1 MLQQGKDLSE
11 SDLIGRQ
18 VGNYRIKRLLG
29 RGGMGAVFEMVHE
42 SIGQRSAIK
51 ILFSKYAQ
59 DPEFVERFFSEAKV
73 VNRIEHPGVAKTL
86 DHGQFPDGNLYI
98 IMELLLGESLRAR
111 LETIAKKSSR
121 YDLAAAVALI
131 LQLVDTL
138 QEVHGKGVIHRDLK
152 PENIFLVQDSA
163 VMGGERA
170 KILDFGIA
178 KIQEGS
184 ELKDVDSPGPLTTV
198 GKILGTPTYMSPE
211 QCEGRATLTT
221 ASDIYALGVIFYEML
236 SGKPP
241 FGGVS
246 ENAVMAL
253 HLLREP
259 VPLSQVPR
267 SLNSLVQAML
277 AKQPSQRPTLPQI
290 RNILQAYQARPDSAP
305 WAVRW
310 RAVGIVSLCSL
321 GIGAFWWTMRGQQ
334 VTPSPSTSGVGRSAR
349 PDLLTLPYDLAAV
362 PSALSSQ
369 ASLTDGG
376 SGTTVTQPTLTVSP
390 SPKGAERNG
399 GHSDV
404 GTIQKGSR
412 KQPIVRSTKVPA
424 QPVEPEKLQ
433 VPIVE

>member
-1 MLQQGKDLSE
+1 VLQQGKDLE
-11 SDLIGRQ
+11 EADLIGRQ

-29 RGGMGAVFEMVHE
+29 RGGMGAVYEMVHE

-59 DPEFVERFFSEAKV
+59 DPEFVERFFAEAKV

-111 LETIAKKSSR
+111 LETLAKKHTR
-121 YDLAAAVALI
+121 YDLAASAALM

-163 VMGGERA
+163 VSGGERA

-178 KIQEGS
+178 KIQDGS
-184 ELKDVDSPGPLTTV
+184 TLKDVDSPGPLTTV

-211 QCEGRATLTT
+211 QCEGRVALTS

-253 HLLREP
+253 HMLREP
-259 VPLSQVPR
+259 VPLSQIPR

-290 RNILQAYQARPDSAP
+290 RSILQSYLARPDSTP
-305 WAVRW
+305 WASRW
-310 RAVGIVSLCSL
+310 LVMVMIGMCSL
-321 GIGAFWWTMRGQQ
+321 GILALFWTTGRRNIAPAPT
-334 VTPSPSTSGVGRSAR
+334 TPGSDLAAR
-349 PDLLTLPYDLAAV
+349 PDLLTLPHDLAAV
-362 PSALSSQ
+362 PSAQLSPPS
-369 ASLTDGG
+369 SSDGG
-376 SGTTVTQPTLTVSP
+376 AGNTVIPRAVAVSP
-390 SPKGAERNG
+390 APMGAERSG
-399 GHSDV
+399 VPSPV
-404 GTIQKGSR
+404 ATIPKGSR
-412 KQPIVRSTKVPA
+412 KQPVARPIKASA

>member
-1 MLQQGKDLSE
+1 MQQGKDLE
-11 SDLIGRQ
+11 EPDLIGRQ

-29 RGGMGAVFEMVHE
+29 RGGMGAVYEMVHE

-59 DPEFVERFFSEAKV
+59 DPEFVERFFAEAKV

-111 LETIAKKSSR
+111 LETLAKKHTR
-121 YDLAAAVALI
+121 YDLAASAALM

-163 VMGGERA
+163 VSGGERA

-178 KIQEGS
+178 KIQDGS
-184 ELKDVDSPGPLTTV
+184 ALKDVDSPGPLTTV

-211 QCEGRATLTT
+211 QCEGRAALTS

-236 SGKPP
+236 SGSPP

-253 HLLREP
+253 HILREP
-259 VPLSQVPR
+259 VPLSQMPR
-267 SLNSLVQAML
+267 SLKSLVQAML

-290 RNILQAYQARPDSAP
+290 RSILQSYLARPDSPP
-305 WAVRW
+305 WASRLL
-310 RAVGIVSLCSL
+310 ATAMLGMFSL
-321 GIGAFWWTMRGQQ
+321 GIAALFWTTGRRNI
-334 VTPSPSTSGVGRSAR
+334 VPAPTTPEFGLAAR
-349 PDLLTLPYDLAAV
+349 PDLLTLPHDLAAV
-362 PSALSSQ
+362 PSAQLSLPSP
-369 ASLTDGG
+369 SDGG
-376 SGTTVTQPTLTVSP
+376 VGNTVIPRAVAVSP
-390 SPKGAERNG
+390 APMGAERSG
-399 GHSDV
+399 VPSTV
-404 GTIQKGSR
+404 GTIPKGSR
-412 KQPIVRSTKVPA
+412 KQPVVRPLKASA